1 MAKQV
6 HPATTEQTPEL
17 PGQLRMTF
25 EQAAESMIGET
36 STMDDIVVDIVNAET
51 IDDILGGTAIGLESI
66 IGQSFTINR
75 AELRKSDFTD
85 GLAAYVVMHVTF
97 DTGETG
103 IVTSGASKIVAQVVS
118 MHQKGFLPY
127 RVSSYKATKATEKGY
142 FPMSLCKAPAYDPAD
157 HGQF

>member
-6 HPATTEQTPEL
+6 HPATTEQTPEI
-17 PGQLRMTF
+17 PGQQRMTF
-25 EQAAESMIGET
+25 AEAAESMIGET

-142 FPMSLCKAPAYDPAD
+142 FPMSLCKAPAYDAAD
-157 HGQF
+157 HANF